1 MALETALI
9 WFGVITFV
17 VIAVEIMYT
26 YATQGF
32 GFGFSSNRPTDV
44 QKSALGLRI
53 ERVYR
58 NQVEASA
65 YVVPILG
72 GAALMGLASPG
83 VQTAALL
90 VVLGRAAFCVLY
102 YTGIPFIRV
111 LAFVTVSMSLLFIL
125 YTIATGG

>member
-1 MALETALI
+1 MPLETALI

-17 VIAVEIMYT
+17 VIAVEIFYT
-26 YATQGF
+26 YGTQGF
-32 GFGFSSNRPTDV
+32 GFGFSSNRPV
-44 QKSALGLRI
+44 VEKSALGIRV

-72 GAALMGLASPG
+72 GAALMGLNTPG
-83 VQTAALL
+83 VQIAALL

-102 YTGIPFIRV
+102 YTGIPFLRIIGFGTVSLSLLYILYV
-111 LAFVTVSMSLLFIL
+111 LASG
-125 YTIATGG
+125 A

>member
-1 MALETALI
+1 MPLETALV

-17 VIAVEIMYT
+17 VIAVEIMFT
-26 YATQGF
+26 YATLGF
-32 GFGFSSNRPTDV
+32 GFGFSSNRPV
-44 QKSALGLRI
+44 VEKSGLALRI

-65 YVVPILG
+65 YIVPILG
-72 GAALMGLASPG
+72 GAALMGVTTAG

-90 VVLGRAAFCVLY
+90 VVLGRAAFCLLY

-111 LAFVTVSMSLLFIL
+111 LAFLTVSLSLLYIL
-125 YTIATGG
+125 YTLANLA

>member
-1 MALETALI
+1 MSLESALV
-9 WFGVITFV
+9 WFGVITFI

-32 GFGFSSNRPTDV
+32 GFGFSSNRPTV
-44 QKSALGLRI
+44 EKSPLGLRI

-72 GAALMGLASPG
+72 GAALMGVQSSG

-90 VVLGRAAFCVLY
+90 VVLGRAAFCILY
-102 YTGIPFIRV
+102 YTGIPFIRI
-111 LAFVTVSMSLLFIL
+111 LGFLTVSLSLLFIL
-125 YTIATGG
+125 YSIATGA

>member
-1 MALETALI
+1 MPLETALV
-9 WFGVITFV
+9 WFGVITFI
-17 VIAVEIMYT
+17 VIGVEIMYT
-26 YATQGF
+26 YATRGF
-32 GFGFSSNRPTDV
+32 GFGFSSNRPASV
-44 QKSALGLRI
+44 EKSPLGLRI

-72 GAALMGLASPG
+72 GAALMGLATPAA
-83 VQTAALL
+83 QTAALL

-111 LAFVTVSMSLLFIL
+111 LAFLTVSLSLLFIL
-125 YTIATGG
+125 YTLATMG